1 MNKQNPIIVKIGSD
15 QASRIEEDKA
25 ARHFIDRRAAL
36 AEFKAQQQ
44 FVRTL
49 VWIGV
54 AHVVFAGVFLILA
67 LIIKN

>member
-1 MNKQNPIIVKIGSD
+1 MNKQTVKIGSD

-25 ARHFIDRRAAL
+25 ARHLIDRRATL
-36 AEFKAQQQ
+36 AEFRAQRQ

-49 VWIGV
+49 LWIGV